1 MALKEV
7 TSNLGFQQ
15 ITPGATSTALTV
27 PTGARIAVIH
37 TEVAVMRWRDDGTA
51 PTASVGMRIPTGS
64 ELIYDGELTKLR
76 LIQEGAGAIANI
88 SYYA

>member
-15 ITPGATSTALTV
+15 ITPGAVSTALTV
-27 PTGARIAVIH
+27 PAGARIAVIH
-37 TEVAVMRWRDDGTA
+37 VEVAVMRWRDDGTA
-51 PTASVGMRIPTGS
+51 PTAAIGMRLAAGG
-64 ELIYDGELTKLR
+64 ELVYDGELTELR
-76 LIQEGAGAIANI
+76 LIQEAAGAIANV